1 MTPGK
6 PKLSLVV
13 PVSGDSNRIKR
24 FGSWFESSG
33 LISIEVIIVEDNLR
47 IETQLELERQL
58 SDFPREI
65 SVARIAGN
73 FGNPGDARNAGL
85 AKITGEWVAFWDS
98 DDLPNLAVVE
108 EILIEPESRVADFI
122 YADFLI
128 SNDASKKTSQ
138 NKFASRISSVDLSL
152 VALEPGIWR
161 FVFKRNILGSTRFP
175 PFKMGEDQLFISR
188 LELHNRKG
196 RYVKKNIYTYFRG
209 QLGQLTE
216 NINRVKYLESSLS
229 EHFLLLKMRP
239 SKFVKLV
246 VLRQSITL
254 IAKGNYSLKFTGL
267 KFLVKAIFL
276 HRSWHEF
283 TYILSKSTWNGG

>member
-1 MTPGK
+1 MTLGMPN
-6 PKLSLVV
+6 LSLVV
-13 PVSGDSNRIKR
+13 PVSGDPNRIKHL
-24 FGSWFESSG
+24 GTWFESSG

-47 IETQLELERQL
+47 IETQLELEKQL

-98 DDLPNLAVVE
+98 DDLPNLAVVQ
-108 EILIEPESRVADFI
+108 EILLEPESRVADFI

-128 SNDASKKTSQ
+128 SNEVSKKTIQ
-138 NKFASRISSVDLSL
+138 NKFASQSSSVNLSL

-188 LELHNRKG
+188 LELHNRRG
-196 RYVKKNIYTYFRG
+196 RYIRKNSYTYFKG
-209 QLGQLTE
+209 KMGQLTE

-229 EHFLLLKMRP
+229 EHFVLLKMRP

-254 IAKGNYSLKFTGL
+254 IAKGNYSLKSTGL
-267 KFLVKAIFL
+267 KFLAKAIFL

-283 TYILSKSTWNGG
+283 IYILSKSTWKGG